1 MAKSVSALLVVVTLF
16 GATVASAVEVDF
28 ATVSLGG
35 NNYRYDYQIRNDG
48 SLGGATS
55 IQLIDLLF
63 DPALFEE
70 STLTNVSAPSLAA
83 DWSQS
88 FLASAP
94 GVSAAFDLY
103 TAGPGIA
110 VGGQLGGSAVEFH
123 WLGSGAPGGQAFEI
137 YDPGSFA
144 LLGQGMT
151 TPVPEPV
158 TWAMMA
164 IGATMVKLRRGTERS
179 CVRKNVMTS
188 PPSVRKIAVALL
200 AVWPLFCAAQPN
212 LSVTG
217 YQLVAQKRINATVF
231 EYTYRATIQNAGT
244 VAKSASA
251 VLSSLPSMVTAV
263 NDHLDFGIVGAN
275 WSAAS
280 QDTFVIRHDRSK
292 GAFTAQKLGW
302 TITYTEPGVGPLPGD
317 ASSQALDSMVNYADP
332 TPYDPAE
339 IESVP
344 GAGRVLRT
352 SLLIYFADDATVGQ
366 VNQAVQGSGGYLAS
380 MVSGIPYV
388 RLNIPDPGSVTNL
401 QALRQ
406 QLQSLPGVGYVALE
420 IFPEPDELPPNASF
434 LTDPPTHLDVIS
446 HHLAVRAH
454 AAWNARRLFAKNALA
469 GMTPTIMIEDHFGI
483 GPPTAGMGFD
493 VDYDEADYGTAGPLI
508 RTDGTPSYHGY
519 NVLSIIASTFGGL
532 DDPVGIATGIVPVR
546 LRVIAFDLRRTDL
559 RPSDFPA
566 RLVSAVAAERSLGHN
581 VILNTSNGEPGANCP
596 DGDPLH
602 CPNSSSL
609 SNEVE
614 WRTHIGGLKWAAQ
627 LRRGG
632 VRTQADSAEFDF
644 LHTTSAGNN
653 GQLPA
658 WVAHDYARFALPTP
672 GHDYGG
678 VALRDISTHQVRKDK
693 NGNFDIAPYLANTL
707 VVESRPGVDDLGADL
722 WPIKPHIHCYD
733 QPEAQLYRSFA
744 SYGGHISAIGHMV
757 ERRLSGELDQR
768 GVYLPFHPPTNYGS
782 GSSFASPQVAGVA
795 ALVWTARPDLTM
807 QQVRQILLKTAGGL
821 TTLYD
826 TTPCP
831 ASDTDFYHAPVDA
844 YAAVLAADCP
854 DFNCDLGVSATPASS
869 PVRMA
874 ILDVA
879 KADNAGNLVDEPDEQ
894 FTQADILKFLQEFQ
908 SRRGTSFDYS
918 RFDLDGDGR
927 TGSSSVFRSGQPEI
941 GTPFIYGTRR
951 FDLNGDGQFAT
962 AQQVVEGVAMDFDE
976 NRLSDLEILVYYAY
990 SPLYEGN
997 EYERTL
1003 LLLPYLDWANSS
1015 ARARPFLRQMSF
1027 QLSNLTGI
1035 GGDTTL
1041 ASVFYQGSRTDPVG
1055 SGLEG
1060 NRFISPCGQEQG
1072 APTFSQEVFA
1082 AATGIPSD
1090 DSVLVPTWWWS
1101 TNPINSAPA
1110 GAVYRHCSDFIAA
1123 VPSTG
1128 KMWINIAKV
1137 VSNEPDREY
1146 QVRLYL
1152 GEPDLLAPKSSDFK
1166 PGLRRLLT
1174 QKGIYGYVDMKGSG
1188 AFVGGSPS
1196 SEFQLLSVGFVPDTL
1211 HWYYYRD

>member
-1 MAKSVSALLVVVTLF
+1 MT
-16 GATVASAVEVDF
+16 
-28 ATVSLGG
+28 
-35 NNYRYDYQIRNDG
+35 
-48 SLGGATS
+48 
-55 IQLIDLLF
+55 
-63 DPALFEE
+63 
-70 STLTNVSAPSLAA
+70 
-83 DWSQS
+83 SQS
-88 FLASAP
+88 P
-94 GVSAAFDLY
+94 
-103 TAGPGIA
+103 
-110 VGGQLGGSAVEFH
+110 
-123 WLGSGAPGGQAFEI
+123 
-137 YDPGSFA
+137 
-144 LLGQGMT
+144 
-151 TPVPEPV
+151 
-158 TWAMMA
+158 
-164 IGATMVKLRRGTERS
+164 
-179 CVRKNVMTS
+179 
-188 PPSVRKIAVALL
+188 VRKIAVALL
-200 AVWPLFCAAQPN
+200 AAWPLFCAAQPN

-251 VLSSLPSMVTAV
+251 TLSSLPSMVTAV
-263 NDHLDFGIVGAN
+263 DNHLDFGIVGAN

-292 GAFTAQKLGW
+292 GAFTAQNLGW
-302 TITYTEPGVGPLPGD
+302 TITHTEPGVGPFPGD
-317 ASSQALDSMVNYADP
+317 TSSPALDSMVNYADP

-339 IESVP
+339 IESTP
-344 GAGRVLRT
+344 GTGRVLRT
-352 SLLIYFADDATVGQ
+352 SLPIYFADDVTVGQ
-366 VNQAVQGSGGYLAS
+366 VNQAVQSSGGYIAS

-388 RLNIPDPGSVTNL
+388 RLNIPDPGSMANL
-401 QALRQ
+401 NTLRQ

-434 LTDPPTHLDVIS
+434 LNDPPIRLNRIS

-454 AAWNARRLFAKNALA
+454 AAWNARRLFVRNALA

-483 GPPTAGMGFD
+483 GAPTAGMGFD
-493 VDYDEADYGTAGPLI
+493 VDYDEADYGTAGPYI
-508 RTDGTPSYHGY
+508 EDNGASSYHGY
-519 NVLSIIASTFGGL
+519 NVLSIIASTYGGL

-566 RLVSAVAAERSLGHN
+566 RLVSAVDAERSLGHN
-581 VILNTSNGEPGANCP
+581 VILNTSNGEPGADCP
-596 DGDPLH
+596 DDNPLH

-614 WRTHIGGLKWAAQ
+614 WRTHMGGLKWTAQ

-632 VRTQADSAEFDF
+632 TRTQVGSAEFDF

-653 GQLPA
+653 GSLPA
-658 WVAHDYARFALPTP
+658 WSANDYARFSLPTP

-707 VVESRPGVDDLGADL
+707 VVESRPGVDGVKADL
-722 WPIKPHIHCYD
+722 YDIKPHIHCYD
-733 QPEAQLYRSFA
+733 QPEAKPNKGFA

-757 ERRLSGELDQR
+757 QTMSTGALVERGL
-768 GVYLPFHPPTNYGS
+768 YLPFYPPTNYGS

-795 ALVWTARPDLTM
+795 ALVWTARPDLSM

-831 ASDTDFYHAPVDA
+831 PADTDFYHAPVDA

-869 PVRMA
+869 PVRLT

-879 KADNAGNLVDEPDEQ
+879 GADGAGNLVDEPDGH

-918 RFDLDGDGR
+918 RFDLNGDGR
-927 TGSSSVFRSGQPEI
+927 TGSASIFRPGHTETSV
-941 GTPFIYGTRR
+941 PFIYGTRR
-951 FDLNGDGQFAT
+951 FDLDGNGQFT
-962 AQQVVEGVAMDFDE
+962 MAQQVVEGVTMEFDE
-976 NRLSDLEILVYYAY
+976 NRPSDLEILVYYAY

-1003 LLLPYLDWANSS
+1003 LLLPYLDWTNAGD
-1015 ARARPFLRQMSF
+1015 RVRPFLRQMNF

-1041 ASVFYQGSRTDPVG
+1041 ASIFYQASKNDAAGTGLWGSK
-1055 SGLEG
+1055 
-1060 NRFISPCGQEQG
+1060 FISPCGLEQG

-1090 DSVLVPTWWWS
+1090 DGVLVPTWWWS
-1101 TNPINSAPA
+1101 LNPINTAPA
-1110 GAVYRHCSDFIAA
+1110 GAVYQHCSDFIAA

-1128 KMWINIAKV
+1128 KMWINIGKV

-1174 QKGIYGYVDMKGSG
+1174 QTGVYGYVDMKGSG
-1188 AFVGGSPS
+1188 VFVGGSPS
-1196 SEFQLLSVGFVPDTL
+1196 SDFQLLSVGFVPDTL
-1211 HWYYYRD
+1211 NRYYYRD